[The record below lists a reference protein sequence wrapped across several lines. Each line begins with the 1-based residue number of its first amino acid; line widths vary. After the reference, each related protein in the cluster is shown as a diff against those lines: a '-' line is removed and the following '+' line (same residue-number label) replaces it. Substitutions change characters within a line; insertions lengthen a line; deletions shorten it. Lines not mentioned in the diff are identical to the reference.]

1 MTTQLMTQTTTEI
14 EYPEVTTN
22 YIDAKTETTALEKMG
37 LDLTCDN
44 DYRVIFTRI
53 AYEMGDYYADNYDS
67 MVIYETRPACVLQ
80 QGNTTYD
87 EF

>member
-1 MTTQLMTQTTTEI
+1 MTTQLMTQTTVE
-14 EYPEVTTN
+14 EYPEVSTN
-22 YIDAKTETTALEKMG
+22 YIDAKTEATALEKMG

-44 DYRVIFTRI
+44 DDYRVIFTRI

-67 MVIYETRPACVLQ
+67 MVIYETRPACVYVGQ
-80 QGNTTYD
+80 DQYN